1 LLALYTMTCS
11 LVAVPSAEGR
21 ANLTVAPVAVMDDT
35 VTLVGAWNTGV
46 YLALSANT
54 SFPADPVS
62 SAIVTAS
69 ASKVAVAAAAA
80 TQCFF
85 MHSIKPRIRVF
96 RKRS

>member
-1 LLALYTMTCS
+1 MLALYTTTCS
-11 LVAVPSAEGR
+11 LVAVPSAEGS
-21 ANLTVAPVAVMDDT
+21 ANLTVAPVDVMDDT
-35 VTLVGAWNTGV
+35 VTLVGAANTGV

-54 SFPADPVS
+54 SFPADPVAS
-62 SAIVTAS
+62 VIVTAS

-85 MHSIKPRIRVF
+85 MHPIQPRIRVF